1 MDSKLILVTGGARSG
16 KSSFSERLILESCR
30 RPAYVAT
37 CPVLDAET
45 AERIRPAAKRAT
57 GSPSRRRPIS
67 PPLSTAPKPR
77 APTACWSTA

>member
-16 KSSFSERLILESCR
+16 KSSFSERLILENCR

-45 AERIRPAAKRAT
+45 GSTAPAAKRAT